1 MTERI
6 FNVFTRL
13 HNNSKYEGTGPG
25 LSLCRKIILQ
35 HDGEI
40 YVKSRENEGSVF
52 YLYFPA
58 PQTLQPV
65 DEHPKDAM
73 AIGA

>member
-6 FNVFTRL
+6 FNAFTRL

-35 HDGEI
+35 HHGVI
-40 YVKSRENEGSVF
+40 YVKSRENEGSSF
-52 YLYFPA
+52 YLYFPQ
-58 PQTLQPV
+58 PQALQPV
-65 DEHPKDAM
+65 DEQPKDAM
-73 AIGA
+73 ATGA